1 MKKNPEKEALD
12 HALQALGDGDGH
24 CVWGPGVV
32 GEKLW
37 KNGHDKAATAFDLA
51 ALNAVQLQLTGRE
64 RMTAFIRKTAP
75 VILEAIDD
83 ER

>member
-24 CVWGPGVV
+24 LLWGPGIV

-37 KNGHDKAATAFDLA
+37 KNGHAKAATAFDLA
-51 ALNAVQLQLTGRE
+51 ALNAVQLKLLGRAKMGE
-64 RMTAFIRKTAP
+64 FMRKVAP
-75 VILEAIDD
+75 VILEAISDVF
-83 ER
+83 